1 VALRDRI
8 VQFFAREPSKP
19 LRGSLSAGRATDQ
32 WAVGYGGLVGKRIV
46 NSDPLLTI
54 HGGGDIALWADIH
67 DDERAFS
74 CFQQRRLAVVSRPW
88 EIEPG
93 AQDRKSKKAA
103 EFLRDQLNHIGWDR
117 ICYKMLFG
125 VWYGYGVAEAI
136 YRIEPEGPWAG
147 LVGLD
152 RVDIPDRAWFGFGK
166 DGELRLI
173 DAMGIRDEPVP
184 DRKFWSFSSGSEHDF
199 APYGIGLAHWLFW
212 PVFFKRQGLPF
223 WLQFLERF
231 GAPTVV
237 GKVAEGRLSEEAERN
252 KILALLRSI
261 SGFGVAAL
269 PSGMEVEL
277 LQAAASGAGGYE
289 LLMDRMDAA
298 ITRVILS
305 QTMTTDNGSSRS
317 QAEVHKDV
325 RDEVVRSDADLLH
338 ESFNRTIAVWLT
350 EINFPGATPPRVYRQ
365 MEDPEDLDTLATRDE
380 ALKRLGWI
388 RTEDSFREIYGEGYE
403 KAPEPE
409 PKPIP
414 MLPGADPAAQP
425 EFAATDLDAI
435 DRLVTAMGEAGNE
448 AVLQFIAP
456 LKEKLA
462 GISNPEL
469 LRIALLNHLETM
481 DPGQFAE
488 VLADPMLALRAA
500 SEVGIEGR
508 VEA

>member
-237 GKVAEGRLSEEAERN
+237 GK
-252 KILALLRSI
+252 
-261 SGFGVAAL
+261 
-269 PSGMEVEL
+269 
-277 LQAAASGAGGYE
+277 GAGGYE